1 MKYFNNCTTTDQA
14 KNLFRELCKK
24 LHPDT
29 SGSDTQSE
37 FIQMF
42 KEFKAF
48 KPSDKETDFN
58 KDEFYNLIK
67 KFDGLNNI
75 NINFVGSFIWLEDVV
90 IGATYLQRNEI
101 KNITL
106 EGFKSAKF
114 APVKKSWYF
123 APENYQQKSK
133 GKKSLEEIKN
143 KYGCKSFKTISNL
156 QIK

>member
-29 SGSDTQSE
+29 SGSDTQNE

-42 KEFKAF
+42 KEFKTF

-58 KDEFYNLIK
+58 KEEFYDMIK
-67 KFDGLNNI
+67 NFDVLNDI
-75 NINFVGSFIWLEDVV
+75 KISFVGSFIWLED
-90 IGATYLQRNEI
+90 IEAGATYLQRNTI
-101 KNITL
+101 KSISL
-106 EGFKSAKF
+106 ADYKSAKF

-133 GKKSLEEIKN
+133 GKKSLDEIKN
-143 KYGCKSFKTISNL
+143 KYGCKSFKTVSNL

>member
-1 MKYFNNCTTTDQA
+1 MNYFNNCNTIDQA

-29 SGSDTQSE
+29 SGFDSQNQ
-37 FIQMF
+37 FIEMF
-42 KEFKAF
+42 KEFKTF
-48 KPSDKETDFN
+48 KPNDKETDFN
-58 KDEFYNLIK
+58 KEDFYDLIK
-67 KFDGLNNI
+67 NFDKLNDI
-75 NINFVGSFIWLEDVV
+75 NISFVGSFIWLEDLKT
-90 IGATYLQRNEI
+90 GATYLQRNEI
-101 KNITL
+101 KNIKL
-106 EGFKSAKF
+106 KSYKSAKF